1 MSEKIML
8 LNLNMAEL
16 LNPHIQPVE
25 LAKAYRLLNH
35 GPTVLVS
42 AQHEQEANV
51 MTAAWACAL
60 ELVPAKVSVV
70 LDKSTKTR
78 KLTEQ
83 SGYFALQV
91 PTLKQIELVQAL
103 GSISQFD
110 DPAKLEHCHTPLF
123 HFDGF
128 DLPMV
133 EGCAAWLIC
142 ELIPEPHNQQAHD
155 LFIGKVVAAYADDRV
170 FRDGHWY
177 YHEADPS
184 WKSVHHVAGGH
195 YYTIG
200 DAVDANKS

>member
-1 MSEKIML
+1 M
-8 LNLNMAEL
+8 
-16 LNPHIQPVE
+16 NPHIQSVE

-42 AQHEQEANV
+42 AQFENIKNV

-60 ELVPAKVSVV
+60 ELVPSKVSVV

-78 KLTEQ
+78 ILIEK
-83 SGYFALQV
+83 SGYFILQV
-91 PTLKQIELVQAL
+91 PTLKQLKLVQQL
-103 GSISQFD
+103 GAISQFN
-110 DPAKLEHCHTPLF
+110 DPQKLEHCATPLF
-123 HFDGF
+123 QFEGYDF
-128 DLPMV
+128 PAV

-142 ELIPEPHNQQAHD
+142 ELIPEPHNQQTHD

-177 YHEADPS
+177 YHEVAS
-184 WKSVHHVAGGH
+184 EWKSIHHVAGGH

-200 DAVDANKS
+200 DPVDANQLMD

>member
-1 MSEKIML
+1 MNKM
-8 LNLNMAEL
+8 NA
-16 LNPHIQPVE
+16 HIQTVE

-42 AQHEQEANV
+42 AKYEQEINV
-51 MTAAWACAL
+51 MSAAWACAL

-78 KLTEQ
+78 QLIEQ
-83 SGYFALQV
+83 SGYFVLQV
-91 PTLKQIELVQAL
+91 PTLKQLRLVQQL

-110 DPAKLEHCHTPLF
+110 DPDKLANCHAPLF
-123 HFDGF
+123 QFNGY
-128 DLPMV
+128 DLPVV

-142 ELIPEPHNQQAHD
+142 ELIPEPYNQQVHD
-155 LFIGKVVAAYADDRV
+155 LFIGKVVAAFADDRV

-177 YHEADPS
+177 YHEVGS
-184 WKSVHHVAGGH
+184 EWKSLHHVAGGH

-200 DAVDANKS
+200 DAVDANLLE

>member
-78 KLTEQ
+78 KLIEQ

-91 PTLKQIELVQAL
+91 PTLKQIKLVQAL

-128 DLPMV
+128 NLPVV

-142 ELIPEPHNQQAHD
+142 ELIPEPHNQQVHD

-170 FRDGHWY
+170 FHDGHWY

>member
-1 MSEKIML
+1 MNKM
-8 LNLNMAEL
+8 NA
-16 LNPHIQPVE
+16 HIQTVE

-42 AQHEQEANV
+42 AKYEQEINV
-51 MTAAWACAL
+51 MSAAWACAL

-78 KLTEQ
+78 QLIEQ
-83 SGYFALQV
+83 SGYFVLQV
-91 PTLKQIELVQAL
+91 PTLKQLKLVQQL

-110 DPAKLEHCHTPLF
+110 DPDKLAHCHAPLF
-123 HFDGF
+123 QFNGY
-128 DLPMV
+128 DLPVV

-142 ELIPEPHNQQAHD
+142 ELIPEPHNQQVHD
-155 LFIGKVVAAYADDRV
+155 LFIGKVVAAFADDRV

-177 YHEADPS
+177 YHEVGAE
-184 WKSVHHVAGGH
+184 WKSLHHVAGGH

-200 DAVDANKS
+200 DAVDANLLE

>member
-1 MSEKIML
+1 MSMKIIL
-8 LNLNMAEL
+8 LNLNMAGL

-128 DLPMV
+128 DLPVV

-155 LFIGKVVAAYADDRV
+155 LFIGKVIAAYADDRV

-177 YHEADPS
+177 YHEAAPS

-200 DAVDANKS
+200 DAVDTNKS